1 MNESSDEEE
10 VKDER
15 VPQFQ
20 NMADAG
26 QGQTRKV
33 YANDLKSVIKS
44 KYDLYNILGLEGQFH
59 LPPFDDCT
67 MEFLRDALRGAKRLI
82 PLSQLRTVCVPRYR
96 EFNTV
101 NLY

>member
-1 MNESSDEEE
+1 
-10 VKDER
+10 
-15 VPQFQ
+15 
-20 NMADAG
+20 MADPG
-26 QGQTRKV
+26 LGQTRRV

-67 MEFLRDALRGAKRLI
+67 MEFLREALRGAKRLI
-82 PLSQLRTVCVPRYR
+82 PLRELRTVCVPRYR
-96 EFNTV
+96 EFNAV